1 MKITLA
7 ITGASGSIYAQ
18 RLARKLCASEQVER
32 LYVVLSKTARKVAQY
47 ELGKEWWSE
56 FEKVAKIE
64 LLDGDD
70 FFTPIASGSNCA
82 DVMVI
87 VPCSMGMVGRVANGI
102 SNDLISRAADV
113 TLKECKKLIVV
124 PRETPLSL
132 IHLKNLVALKEAGTI
147 VLSASPSFYS
157 APQTIED
164 LVDTV
169 VERILE
175 HCDVE
180 NNRYLWMKNVL

>member
-18 RLARKLCASEQVER
+18 RLARKICLSEQVEK
-32 LYVVLSKTARKVAQY
+32 LYVVISKTAHKVAQF
-47 ELGKEWWSE
+47 ELGKEWWRE
-56 FEKVAKIE
+56 FENVTKIE
-64 LLDGDD
+64 LLDCED

-124 PRETPLSL
+124 PRETPLSM
-132 IHLKNLVALKEAGTI
+132 IHLKNLVALKEAGA
-147 VLSASPSFYS
+147 LLLPASPNFYS
-157 APQTIED
+157 APQTVED

-175 HCDVE
+175 HCGVK
-180 NNRYLWMKNVL
+180 NNKYLWAENVL